1 MLRFESLPSSL
12 QVRAAR
18 GVLPVLFLL
27 AVVSSLASPAGA
39 QDFTLTMD
47 NFFPFAVNPG
57 GQANANL
64 TLNPVGGFNGAV
76 TLGCSVTTTAT
87 VTTLPMCVV
96 SPSTVTPPGTAT
108 AIVTTLDPNTQTAA
122 DPASYTITVTASGG
136 STNTQAS
143 KDLSVLAVTADY
155 TISVTNVVAPSS
167 VVAGNSAQATIAVNP
182 LNGYSGVVTLAC
194 SSINP
199 VADNPP
205 VCTFAYPSGQ
215 YGLTVNGVQTTTTL
229 TITTD
234 GPLPTTGAVKHD
246 RFYAAFWLPVPVL
259 ALFGVAA
266 AGKGRSSKALG
277 LIGLFLVT
285 GSFLLI
291 PACSSNSTSNSN
303 NPTGA
308 VTPSNT
314 YTFTLTG
321 VDQNG
326 IVSSNTGTTN
336 TSPTVQLTV
345 TAPK

>member
-1 MLRFESLPSSL
+1 MKF
-12 QVRAAR
+12 RAAR
-18 GVLPVLFLL
+18 GVVPVLPLFLL
-27 AVVSSLASPAGA
+27 VLALLSPAAA

-64 TLNPVGGFNGAV
+64 TLNPVGGFNGTV
-76 TLGCSVTTTAT
+76 TLGCTVTTTAT
-87 VTTLPMCVV
+87 VNTMPICVV
-96 SPSTVTPPGTAT
+96 SPQAVTPPGTAT

-143 KDLSVLAVTADY
+143 RDLSVLAVTADY
-155 TISVTNVVAPSS
+155 TISVTNVVAPGS

-194 SSINP
+194 SSISP
-199 VADNPP
+199 VDINPP
-205 VCTFAYPSGQ
+205 VCTFAYPAGQ
-215 YGLTVNGVQTTTTL
+215 YGLTVNGVQATTTL

-234 GPLPTTGAVKHD
+234 GPLPTTRAEKHSA
-246 RFYAAFWLPVPVL
+246 FYTALWVPLPMVL
-259 ALFGVAA
+259 LGIGIAS
-266 AGKGRSSKALG
+266 KGRSRKAAGLLG
-277 LIGLFLVT
+277 LFVIA

-291 PACSSNSTSNSN
+291 PACSSNSNSNSN
-303 NPTGA
+303 NPSGA
-308 VTPSNT
+308 VTPAHT

-336 TSPTVQLTV
+336 TSPTVGLTV